1 MPTARETLE
10 SASHMNRVS
19 GLPRRDFILLP
30 VLSLATIIAMFA
42 GAELGTRIFWPAQSD
57 DSCSIRGA
65 LENKPN
71 CTVTGKAAEG
81 PLTTYHYNEC
91 GYRTYDSCGPKPPGA
106 FRICVL
112 GTSVSE
118 GFNVPYDQTFTS
130 RAAHEIGRAAGRTV
144 QVENLAFE
152 NLSPLECYRRLPA
165 ALGLQP
171 NLVIYAVSPF
181 DLEQP
186 IDPAQLADR
195 NNPAASNAAPTTQ
208 FKDSWTGRL
217 RQTLMNNSRAILIA
231 QHFLFSNP
239 ETFLRVY
246 LAHSDTGYLQ
256 QPADAAWR
264 LRYSNFELIIGG
276 MASRTRQRGV
286 PLFIMAVPSRAQAAL
301 FSPDARLPH
310 TDPFAFGASIRAICE
325 KIGAVYVDSLEEFGQ
340 AAHAERLFY
349 VVDSHVNSD
358 GHALLSRALVH
369 KALDGSIPSLI
380 TGGRRTN

>member
-1 MPTARETLE
+1 MPTGRETLE
-10 SASHMNRVS
+10 SAPDVS
-19 GLPRRDFILLP
+19 GSSRFPRRDFILLP
-30 VLSLATIIAMFA
+30 AISFATIVAMFA

-71 CTVTGKAAEG
+71 CTATGKAAEG

-91 GYRTYDSCGPKPPGA
+91 GYRTNDSCGPKPPGA

-130 RAAHEIGRAAGRTV
+130 SAAHEIGRAAGRTV

-152 NLSPLECYRRLPA
+152 NLSPLQCYRRLPA
-165 ALGLQP
+165 ALGLRP
-171 NLVIYAVSPF
+171 DLVIYAVSPF

-195 NNPAASNAAPTTQ
+195 NNPAKSDVAPTMQ
-208 FKDSWTGRL
+208 FKDSWTGRM
-217 RQTLMNNSRAILIA
+217 RQMLMNNSRAILIA

-256 QPADAAWR
+256 QPANPAWR
-264 LRYSNFELIIGG
+264 LRYSNFELIIGD

-301 FSPDARLPH
+301 FSPEARLTS
-310 TDPFAFGASIRAICE
+310 TDPFAFGASLRTICE
-325 KIGAVYVDSLEEFGQ
+325 KTGAVYVDSLEEFSQ
-340 AAHAERLFY
+340 TPHAERLFY

-358 GHALLSRALVH
+358 GHALLSRALVRS
-369 KALDGSIPSLI
+369 ALNGSIPSLI
-380 TGGRRTN
+380 TGGRQLN